1 MAKKRI
7 VTEAVAAM
15 RTVAGAALDAAAEEA
30 RRVLAETVAKTAER
44 VEKRA
49 NETLPAVEKAVK
61 ARLVKPVDR
70 ALKTRTKAQ
79 RPAAKKARR
88 ATAKKTS
95 RKKKTAKT
103 ARKQKKRRATAKK
116 AVRRSASRKTRR

>member
-79 RPAAKKARR
+79 RPAAK
-88 ATAKKTS
+88 TTS

-103 ARKQKKRRATAKK
+103 ALKKKRRSTAKK
-116 AVRRSASRKTRR
+116 KTVRRSASRKTRR